1 MGSSAGQWVWNG
13 TTDTGFS
20 LYQSTTGKDGHSQ
33 FADPQYI
40 DLSSTP
46 PNLDVQSTSPAVNT
60 GMNLGSSLVGTVD
73 YAGKLRV
80 NVNGQI
86 NIGAYEQ

>member
-1 MGSSAGQWVWNG
+1 LSGQWIWNG
-13 TTDTGFS
+13 ATYAGFS
-20 LYQSTTGKDGHSQ
+20 SYQSATGKDAHSH
-33 FADPQYI
+33 FADPQYF

-46 PNLDVQSTSPAVNT
+46 PKLDVQSTSPAVNA
-60 GMNLGSSLVGTVD
+60 GINLGSSLVGTVD
-73 YAGKLRV
+73 YAGKQRV